1 MSDYYRCALNVT
13 GDGELSD
20 GGCDAY
26 DDSRFA
32 FTRRARVSCPAKVQH
47 VSSTCCTT
55 GVLRRVSTTKRR
67 AESPARS
74 RIAHHIR
81 PFPLVRYSAHHY
93 APTSSRP
100 RSYA

>member
-32 FTRRARVSCPAKVQH
+32 FTRRARVSSVPPKFSMSAV
-47 VSSTCCTT
+47 
-55 GVLRRVSTTKRR
+55 RVV
-67 AESPARS
+67 
-74 RIAHHIR
+74 
-81 PFPLVRYSAHHY
+81 PLVS
-93 APTSSRP
+93 
-100 RSYA
+100 